1 MSIHALPD
9 VPGVDVHE
17 LISREMAGSFSR
29 EAQDDVGHSLWDEPA
44 DDDEDD
50 AEDDPIVVERQDRK
64 RTDAIY
70 FRTLRREGLKAKRRF
85 AVS

>member
-1 MSIHALPD
+1 MSIHSLPD

-17 LISREMAGSFSR
+17 LIARETSGDYSR
-29 EAQDDVGHSLWDEPA
+29 EAQDDVGYSLW
-44 DDDEDD
+44 D

-64 RTDAIY
+64 KADAIY
-70 FRTLRREGLKAKRRF
+70 FRTLRREGLQAKRRF

>member
-1 MSIHALPD
+1 MSIHSLPD

-17 LISREMAGSFSR
+17 LIAREMAGQFSR
-29 EAQDDVGHSLWDEPA
+29 EAQDDLGHSLWDE
-44 DDDEDD
+44 ED
-50 AEDDPIVVERQDRK
+50 AEDDPIVAERQDRK
-64 RTDAIY
+64 RADAIY

>member
-1 MSIHALPD
+1 MSIHSLPD

-17 LISREMAGSFSR
+17 LIAREMAGQFSR
-29 EAQDDVGHSLWDEPA
+29 DSQDDLGFSLRDA
-44 DDDEDD
+44 D

-64 RTDAIY
+64 KADAIY

-85 AVS
+85 AIG